1 MIFSDS
7 VTQQFSDPRSIG
19 FKGPYPKFEKLTL
32 RTRDT
37 LFLQCGSALPFFFL
51 LHSVVHQPPRP
62 LQLSHPPF
70 SAHLLG
76 LSFPFFPSAPCL
88 AQGPYS
94 QIGLHWRDKC
104 SANALKHVQ

>member
-19 FKGPYPKFEKLTL
+19 FKAPIPSFKSLPFGQG
-32 RTRDT
+32 T
-37 LFLQCGSALPFFFL
+37 LFLPYGSAFPFL

-62 LQLSHPPF
+62 QQLSHPSL

-76 LSFPFFPSAPCL
+76 LSFPFFPAAPCL

>member
-19 FKGPYPKFEKLTL
+19 FKGPYPKFQKLTL
-32 RTRDT
+32 RTKDT
-37 LFLQCGSALPFFFL
+37 LFLPYGSAFPFFL

-62 LQLSHPPF
+62 RQLSHPPF
-70 SAHLLG
+70 AAHLLG
-76 LSFPFFPSAPCL
+76 LRFPFFPPAPCL